1 MLQLSGAYLMCYPSQ
16 APLLLVVMCSV
27 DRLVLTP
34 DDARLVLLQLFS
46 RHPRHNRARASPQV
60 RHRHSPAAAR
70 REYGPIHPR
79 A

>member
-1 MLQLSGAYLMCYPSQ
+1 MCYPSQ

-46 RHPRHNRARASPQV
+46 RHPPTQSCRSDTVTPPPLLDANTDPYIPV
-60 RHRHSPAAAR
+60 RDNTI
-70 REYGPIHPR
+70 REKYSNI
-79 A
+79 